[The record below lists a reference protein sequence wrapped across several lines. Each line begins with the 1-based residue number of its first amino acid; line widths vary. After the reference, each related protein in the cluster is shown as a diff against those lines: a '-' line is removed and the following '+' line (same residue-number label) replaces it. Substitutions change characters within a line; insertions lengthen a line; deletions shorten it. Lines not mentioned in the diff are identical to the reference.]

1 MCLKKFCSQEQK
13 EQEILIGFSRTQETS
28 YSKMTVEKVK
38 KKKQISIDL
47 KIYKQLSSDNIW

>member
-38 KKKQISIDL
+38 KKKSKL
-47 KIYKQLSSDNIW
+47 V